1 MIGKKNLFVALTP
14 EYLFKIPIKTS
25 LIILIDIFRAT
36 TTITAALHAGVP
48 KLLPVSSLE
57 EARKSRGPGILLGG
71 EHKAAK
77 PYDFDFGNSPLEY
90 TPEKIGNKTVVFYT
104 TNGTRV
110 LAMIKEA
117 PQILFGSFWN
127 ISAIEKQARKWNG
140 DIALVCAG
148 WRSHVALE
156 DAVYAGAL
164 VERLEND
171 FTPYA
176 DDPVIAKMLW
186 EQGKNNLRDFL
197 LRGTHWRRLKRQG
210 VEQDF
215 DMCLQQDVTEIV
227 PIYQEPYIVPLE
239 TKTPKHALET
249 VNNSYHNNSGN
260 T

>member
-14 EYLFKIPIKTS
+14 EYLFKLPVKAS

-57 EARKSRGPGILLGG
+57 EARKSRGTGVLLGG

-77 PYDFDFGNSPLEY
+77 PYDFDLGNSPLEY

-110 LAMIKEA
+110 LALLKEA
-117 PQILFGSFWN
+117 PQIVFGSFWN
-127 ISAIEKQARKWNG
+127 ISAIESYAKKWSG

-156 DAVYAGAL
+156 DAVFAGAL
-164 VERLEND
+164 VERLENE

-186 EQGKNNLRDFL
+186 EQGKDNLYEFL
-197 LRGTHWRRLKRQG
+197 RRGTHWKRLKRQG

-215 DMCLQQDVTEIV
+215 EVCLRQDITNVV
-227 PIYQEPYIVPLE
+227 PIYKEPYIVPLE
-239 TKTPKHALET
+239 AKPLSHALAT
-249 VNNSYHNNSGN
+249 ANNHNNSS
-260 T
+260 

>member
-14 EYLFKIPIKTS
+14 EYLFKLPIKAS

-57 EARKSRGPGILLGG
+57 EARKSRAPGVLLGG

-77 PYDFDFGNSPLEY
+77 PYDFDLGNSPLEY
-90 TPEKIGNKTVVFYT
+90 VPEKIGNKTVVFYT

-110 LAMIKEA
+110 LSLIKEA
-117 PQILFGSFWN
+117 PQIVFGSFWN
-127 ISAIEKQARKWNG
+127 ISAIESYTRQWKG
-140 DIALVCAG
+140 DVALVCAG

-156 DAVYAGAL
+156 DAVFAGAL
-164 VERLEND
+164 VERLENE

-186 EQGKNNLRDFL
+186 LQGKGNLHEYL
-197 LRGTHWRRLKRQG
+197 KRGTHWRRLKRQG
-210 VEQDF
+210 VGEDF
-215 DMCLQQDVTEIV
+215 EVCLRQDVTDVI
-227 PIYQEPYIVPLE
+227 PIYNEPYIVPLE
-239 TKTPKHALET
+239 VKTPSHALAT
-249 VNNSYHNNSGN
+249 ANNHHNSS
-260 T
+260 